1 MSRSHDTLRF
11 GILGVGAAV
20 VGLCLLS
27 AAAGAQEFIDCP
39 APSAMPSGGPQATAS
54 HQMFNDVCFLDRFPP
69 SGLPIVL
76 FDDFSWRSFLALAW
90 PAKVGQRGQPD
101 SALALD
107 GAADRSTVFETFKS
121 EWEVFQKDGRD
132 PIAWNEYG
140 GLLPC
145 DVPGLAAGDIVLA
158 GFSKLEN
165 IVQSGGSGPLIAQN
179 RTFVRYTSGFNETI
193 FQHIVGGSFFRRA
206 KLGDFTPTPSGSIRI
221 KSAWIDMQGI
231 ERPERFHTRN
241 AWLFDPATSRC
252 EKKTVGLVGLH
263 IVTKTPTHPQEIW
276 STFEHIDNV
285 PGPHASRPY
294 TFNNG
299 DGSAMPTSNPVT
311 CFDPASCPPPEPFN
325 VERTKKIHDMGNFST
340 AKTNEKYQAMLAAN
354 FPNSPWRNY
363 QLVMTQWPLKRSR
376 PDLDGS
382 PFNTFPG
389 TGNPVIPG
397 TPNDATAF
405 ANTTMETFRQETIDR
420 NGCMGCHNAVK
431 NYDFFFSLLVRAF
444 PRN

>member
-1 MSRSHDTLRF
+1 MKRSHNALSM
-11 GILGVGAAV
+11 IAAT
-20 VGLCLLS
+20 VGLCIVS
-27 AAAGAQEFIDCP
+27 ATAGAQESIDCP
-39 APSAMPSGGPQATAS
+39 ASSAMPSGGPQATAS
-54 HQMFNDVCFLDRFPP
+54 YQTYNDVCFLDRFPP
-69 SGLPIVL
+69 SGLPILL

-90 PAKVGQRGQPD
+90 PAKDGQRGAPD
-101 SALALD
+101 NGLTLGSAAN
-107 GAADRSTVFETFKS
+107 RPSVFETFKS

-132 PIAWNEYG
+132 PIGWNEYG
-140 GLLPC
+140 GQLPC
-145 DVPGLAAGDIVLA
+145 DVPNLAPGDIVLA
-158 GFSKLEN
+158 ASSKLDN

-179 RTFVRYTSGFNETI
+179 RTFVRYTTGYNETV
-193 FQHIVGGSFFRRA
+193 FRHIVDGGLFRRA
-206 KLGDFTPTPSGSIRI
+206 NLGNFAPLPSGTIRI
-221 KSAWIDMQGI
+221 KSSWIDMQGI
-231 ERPERFHTRN
+231 ERPERFHTRD
-241 AWLFDPATSRC
+241 AWLLDPATNQC
-252 EKKTVGLVGLH
+252 QKKTVGLVGLH

-276 STFEHIDNV
+276 STFEHVDNV
-285 PGPHASRPY
+285 PGPNASAPF

-299 DGSAMPTSNPVT
+299 DGTPMPTSNPVT
-311 CFDPASCPPPEPFN
+311 CFNPATCPPPQPFN

-340 AKTNEKYQAMLAAN
+340 ARTNDKYRAMLAEKY
-354 FPNSPWRNY
+354 PNSPWRNY

-389 TGNPVIPG
+389 AGNPVIPG

-405 ANTTMETFRQETIDR
+405 ANTTMETFRQDTIDR